1 MKVLNEFIL
10 FGMAG
15 VCGFVVDTAV
25 LYALEE
31 ALGPFYARGVSFLC
45 AVSTTWLIN
54 RAFAF
59 RKRESAMSK
68 KREFL
73 FYLALMLAGGAANY
87 GVYSGLVVTYPLVQ
101 QHLIVGVAAGSLAGM
116 VINFFVS
123 RYWLYRFTA

>member
-1 MKVLNEFIL
+1 MKVAREFLL

-15 VCGFVVDTAV
+15 VCGFIVDTAV

-45 AVSTTWLIN
+45 AVLTTWLMN

-87 GVYSGLVVTYPLVQ
+87 GVYSWLVVAYPLVQ
-101 QHLIVGVAAGSLAGM
+101 QHLIIGVAAGSLAGM